1 MNRILVLGSL
11 LLLSSCR
18 PLMVMSDAPPE
29 PPVVVHPDV
38 ASAPI
43 ASQPSLT
50 PLSVI
55 QPAPDIV
62 EIVPT
67 PAAYVSPLPT
77 SKPFVAPPRPVAS
90 PLQLVQEGQQGAQIR
105 PGDVGY
111 RQVGTM
117 HYYAYAEGRA
127 YVVYLSPRMA
137 TGLLFPEGDVIKK
150 GLFLPK
156 EEFTAVEVPG
166 AGKASYDAITIHPAV
181 DKGEYDA
188 FVLMQNGRVYTF
200 HFIVGKQAML
210 TVSFDVPVLEAQR

>member
-29 PPVVVHPDV
+29 PSVVIHPDV
-38 ASAPI
+38 PSMPV
-43 ASQPSLT
+43 ASQPSLA
-50 PLSVI
+50 PLAVI
-55 QPAPDIV
+55 QPVPDIV

-67 PAAYVSPLPT
+67 PAAYVSPLPP
-77 SKPFVAPPRPVAS
+77 SKPFVAPPRPASS

-156 EEFTAVEVPG
+156 EDL
-166 AGKASYDAITIHPAV
+166 KAEELPDAITIKPEV
-181 DKGEYDA
+181 EKGEYDA
-188 FVLMQNGRVYTF
+188 FVLMHNGRVYTF